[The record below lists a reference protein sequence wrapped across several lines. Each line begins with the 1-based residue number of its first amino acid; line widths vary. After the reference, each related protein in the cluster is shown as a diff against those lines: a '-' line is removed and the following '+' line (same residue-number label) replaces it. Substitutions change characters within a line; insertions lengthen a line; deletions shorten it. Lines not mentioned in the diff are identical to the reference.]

1 MTVRT
6 LSLNVALALLA
17 ALVLPAPATAAT
29 AAGNGNA
36 KPGKTY
42 MWIDKNGAKHYG
54 DLIPPEYAQSQKA
67 VINSQGVEVQRDEAP
82 KTPQERAAEQQKAL
96 EKQERAQHDRFL
108 LTTYTSIRDIE
119 RLRDER
125 LAQIDAQIHATNGYI
140 ETIESRMKSLSA
152 RAMEFKP
159 YSARPN
165 ARRMPDDLA
174 EQLVLSD
181 GEVRLQRTAID
192 KQKRD
197 IQSVRAQF
205 DADIARYRELTAPQG

>member
-1 MTVRT
+1 M
-6 LSLNVALALLA
+6 VARLLPLALLLTAYA
-17 ALVLPAPATAAT
+17 AASPAYAAT
-29 AAGNGNA
+29 AAGNGNS

-42 MWIDKNGAKHYG
+42 MWIDKAGQKHYG

-67 VINSQGVEVQRDEAP
+67 VLNSQGVELQRDETP
-82 KTPQERAAEQQKAL
+82 KTPEERAAEQKKAQ
-96 EKQERAQHDRFL
+96 EKLERAQHDRFL

-140 ETIESRMKSLSA
+140 DTIETRKKSLST

-159 YSARPN
+159 YSTRPN

-174 EQLVLSD
+174 EQLVLTTS
-181 GEVRLQRTAID
+181 EVRVQRAAIE
-192 KQKRD
+192 KQKQD
-197 IQSVRAQF
+197 IVTVRAQF
-205 DADIARYRELTAPQG
+205 DADIARYRELTAPPRG